1 MEKHRFNK
9 VFIIQ
14 SLNDSELHTGNRIK
28 EDLDTYNSA
37 FPHGVSI
44 KLIDVGSKQEF
55 FTVLKDVERFSKTNP
70 CSPVL
75 HIEAHGTTYH
85 QGIIFSSGDYCG
97 WNDVKPYFIAIN
109 KATRLNLL
117 IVFSL
122 CYGAHFTE
130 HLVPPDR
137 APCWGL
143 VGPTKAVKGSYLLES
158 FSAFYREIFQTGDG
172 NKAIRELNKNAS
184 ANDIDY
190 FFTTASMFFKNVYE
204 RYIESRC
211 TEKAYEERASKL
223 RKRLKKDNASR
234 IPSKGN
240 LKRQYK
246 SSERHYFE
254 KFREIFFM
262 IDLFPENAER
272 FNVQYTQVVKAIL

>member
-1 MEKHRFNK
+1 MERHRFNT
-9 VFIIQ
+9 VIIIQ
-14 SLNDSELHTGNRIK
+14 SLSDPEPHTGDKIR

-37 FPHGVSI
+37 FPHGVDIELVNVRSRI
-44 KLIDVGSKQEF
+44 EF
-55 FTVLKDVERFSKTNP
+55 FNVLKDIERLSQKNTCRP
-70 CSPVL
+70 IL
-75 HIEAHGTTYH
+75 HIEAHGATDH

-97 WNDVKPYFIAIN
+97 WSDVKPYFIAIN
-109 KATRLNLL
+109 VATRLNLL

-130 HLVPPDR
+130 HIVPPDR

-143 VGPTKAVKGSYLLES
+143 IGPTKAVQWNYLLES

-172 NKAIRELNKNAS
+172 NKAIRELNNSAS

-204 RYIESRC
+204 EYVGSRC
-211 TEKAYEERASKL
+211 TDKTYKERASKL
-223 RKRLKKDNASR
+223 RKRLKKDNAPR
-234 IPSKGN
+234 IPSIGN

-254 KFREIFFM
+254 KFKNNFFM

-272 FNVQYTQVVKAIL
+272 FNVQYSQVDKRTL

>member
-1 MEKHRFNK
+1 MERHRFNQ

-14 SLNDSELHTGNRIK
+14 SLNDSELHTGERIK

-44 KLIDVGSKQEF
+44 ELINVTSKQDF
-55 FTVLKDVERFSKTNP
+55 FTVLIDVERFSKTNP

-75 HIEAHGTTYH
+75 HLETHGADDH
-85 QGIIFSSGDYCG
+85 QGIILSSGEYCG
-97 WNDVKPYFIAIN
+97 WSDLKPYFIAIN
-109 KATRLNLL
+109 EATRLNLL

-130 HLVPPDR
+130 HIVPPDR

-143 VGPTKAVKGSYLLES
+143 VGPTKSVGGNYLLER
-158 FSAFYREIFQTGDG
+158 FSAFYREIFQSGDG

-204 RYIESRC
+204 GYIEGRC

-223 RKRLKKDNASR
+223 RKRLKKDKAPR

-254 KFREIFFM
+254 KFKENFFM

-272 FNVQYTQVVKAIL
+272 FNVQYSQIVKM